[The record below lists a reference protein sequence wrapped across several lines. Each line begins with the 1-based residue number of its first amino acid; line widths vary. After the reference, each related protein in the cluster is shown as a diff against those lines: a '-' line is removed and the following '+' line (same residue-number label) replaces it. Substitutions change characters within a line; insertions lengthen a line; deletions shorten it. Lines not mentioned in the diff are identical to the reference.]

1 MSKVSY
7 KRLVSQTLILG
18 LVFTS
23 GVAICDALDKSAS
36 EKHTAKVNK
45 AVKPITYTS
54 SATEIIPEYKPE
66 ITGFS
71 IVSGTVSIAGH
82 ETPNIVRVD
91 SDVIT
96 DDSSY
101 VDNSEIEAELYES
114 LELPQGDC
122 SAFLYMDYRA
132 ITDTASKQWELQQS
146 AWTDN
151 QGFRRIGDDYCVA
164 LGTFYGQVGDRF
176 RVTTDRGNVYWI
188 RMSDAKGGDSN
199 GWYHVAGDGRI
210 NLVEFLVATECL
222 PSEVTF
228 SGDCGVLENIGGNVI
243 KIERID

>member
-1 MSKVSY
+1 MNKRTFKVLCHCY
-7 KRLVSQTLILG
+7 ILG
-18 LVFTS
+18 LAFVTT
-23 GVAICDALDKSAS
+23 VAVCDGLDKQVS
-36 EKHTAKVNK
+36 ERHTVESKK
-45 AVKPITYTS
+45 TSKPVTYYTS
-54 SATEIIPEYKPE
+54 STVPEYKPE

-71 IVSGTVSIAGH
+71 IVSGTVSTAGH

-96 DDSSY
+96 NDSSD
-101 VDNSEIEAELYES
+101 VDNSEIEAELYKS

-146 AWTDN
+146 AWTDSD
-151 QGFRRIGDDYCVA
+151 GFRRIGDDYCVA
-164 LGTFYGQVGDRF
+164 LGTYYGQVGDRF
-176 RVTTDRGNVYWI
+176 RVTTDRGNVYSVI
-188 RMSDAKGGDSN
+188 QADVKGWDSN
-199 GWYHVAGDGRI
+199 GWYHIAGDGRI

-243 KIERID
+243 KIERLE

>member
-1 MSKVSY
+1 MRRDKIFF
-7 KRLVSQTLILG
+7 QCLILG
-18 LVFTS
+18 VVFVS
-23 GVAICDALDKSAS
+23 VIAVCDSLDKSTS
-36 EKHTAKVNK
+36 EKHTAESKK
-45 AVKPITYTS
+45 ISKPVTYYTS
-54 SATEIIPEYKPE
+54 STVPEYKPE

-91 SDVIT
+91 SGVIT
-96 DDSSY
+96 DDGSY

-122 SAFLYMDYRA
+122 SAFLYMDYRT

-146 AWTDN
+146 AWTDD

-210 NLVEFLVATECL
+210 NLIEFIVQTECL

-228 SGDCGVLENIGGNVI
+228 SGDCGVLENIGGNVM
-243 KIERID
+243 KIEKANR

>member
-1 MSKVSY
+1 MD
-7 KRLVSQTLILG
+7 RH
-18 LVFTS
+18 VFKIVCQCYIIGMAFVTT
-23 GVAICDALDKSAS
+23 VAVCDGLDKQVS
-36 EKHTAKVNK
+36 ERHTAESKK
-45 AVKPITYTS
+45 ISKPVTYYTS
-54 SATEIIPEYKPE
+54 STVPEYKPE

-146 AWTDN
+146 AWTDD

-176 RVTTDRGNVYWI
+176 RITTDRGNVYSVI
-188 RMSDAKGGDSN
+188 MADAKGVGSN
-199 GWYHVAGDGRI
+199 GWYHVTGDGRI

-228 SGDCGVLENIGGNVI
+228 SGDCGVLENIGGNVV

>member
-1 MSKVSY
+1 MN
-7 KRLVSQTLILG
+7 KRTFKILCHCYILG
-18 LVFTS
+18 LAFVTT
-23 GVAICDALDKSAS
+23 VAVCDGLDKQVS
-36 EKHTAKVNK
+36 EKHTAESKK
-45 AVKPITYTS
+45 ISKPVTYYTS
-54 SATEIIPEYKPE
+54 STVPEYKPE

-71 IVSGTVSIAGH
+71 IVSGTVSVAGY
-82 ETPNIVRVD
+82 EIPNIVRVD

-96 DDSSY
+96 DDSFY
-101 VDNSEIEAELYES
+101 VDNSEIETELYES

-146 AWTDN
+146 AWTDD

-176 RVTTDRGNVYWI
+176 RITTNRGNVYSVI
-188 RMSDAKGGDSN
+188 MADAKGIDSN

-210 NLVEFLVATECL
+210 NLVEFLVTTECL
-222 PSEVTF
+222 PNEVTF
-228 SGDCGVLENIGGNVI
+228 SGDCGVLDNIGGNVV

>member
-1 MSKVSY
+1 MRRDKIFF
-7 KRLVSQTLILG
+7 QCLILG
-18 LVFTS
+18 VVFVS
-23 GVAICDALDKSAS
+23 VIAVCDSLDKSTS
-36 EKHTAKVNK
+36 EKHTAESKK
-45 AVKPITYTS
+45 ISKPVTYYTS
-54 SATEIIPEYKPE
+54 STVPEYKPE

-228 SGDCGVLENIGGNVI
+228 SGDCGVLENIGGNVV
-243 KIERID
+243 KIEKANR

>member
-1 MSKVSY
+1 MNKRTFKVLCHCY
-7 KRLVSQTLILG
+7 ILG
-18 LVFTS
+18 LAFVTT
-23 GVAICDALDKSAS
+23 VAVCDGLDKQVS
-36 EKHTAKVNK
+36 ERHTAESKK
-45 AVKPITYTS
+45 ISKPVTYYTS
-54 SATEIIPEYKPE
+54 STVPEYKPE

-176 RVTTDRGNVYWI
+176 RVTTDRGNVYSVI
-188 RMSDAKGGDSN
+188 QADAKGWDSN
-199 GWYHVAGDGRI
+199 GWYHVAGNGKI
-210 NLVEFLVATECL
+210 NLVEFIIATEYL
-222 PSEVTF
+222 PSEVTIT
-228 SGDCGVLENIGGNVI
+228 GDCGVLDNIGGNVI
-243 KIERID
+243 KIERIV

>member
-1 MSKVSY
+1 MDGRVFKIVCQCY
-7 KRLVSQTLILG
+7 IIG
-18 LVFTS
+18 LAFITT
-23 GVAICDALDKSAS
+23 VAMCDRLDKQVS
-36 EKHTAKVNK
+36 ERHTAESKK
-45 AVKPITYTS
+45 ISKPVTYYKS
-54 SATEIIPEYKPE
+54 STVPEYKPE

-96 DDSSY
+96 DDSFY

-146 AWTDN
+146 AWTDDR
-151 QGFRRIGDDYCVA
+151 GFRRIGDDYCVA

-176 RVTTDRGNVYWI
+176 RITTDRGNVYSVI
-188 RMSDAKGGDSN
+188 QADAKGWDSN

>member
-7 KRLVSQTLILG
+7 KRLVSQALILG
-18 LVFTS
+18 LIFTS
-23 GVAICDALDKSAS
+23 GIAICDALDKSTS

-91 SDVIT
+91 SDVVA
-96 DDSSY
+96 DEKNVDSSSI
-101 VDNSEIEAELYES
+101 VEKEYES

-132 ITDTASKQWELQQS
+132 ITNTASKQWKLQQS

-176 RVTTDRGNVYWI
+176 RVTTDRGNVYSVI
-188 RMSDAKGGDSN
+188 QADAKGWDSN

-210 NLVEFLVATECL
+210 NLVEFIVQTECL

-228 SGDCGVLENIGGNVI
+228 SGDCGVLDNIGGNVI
-243 KIERID
+243 KIERIV

>member
-1 MSKVSY
+1 MRRDKIFF
-7 KRLVSQTLILG
+7 QCLILG
-18 LVFTS
+18 VVFVS
-23 GVAICDALDKSAS
+23 VIAVCDSLDKSTS
-36 EKHTAKVNK
+36 EKHTAESKK
-45 AVKPITYTS
+45 ISKPVTYYTS
-54 SATEIIPEYKPE
+54 STVPEYKPE

-71 IVSGTVSIAGH
+71 IVSGTVSIAGY

-122 SAFLYMDYRA
+122 SSFLYMDYRA

-146 AWTDN
+146 AWTDSD
-151 QGFRRIGDDYCVA
+151 GFRRIGDDYCVA

-176 RVTTDRGNVYWI
+176 RVTTDRGNVYTVQ
-188 RMSDAKGGDSN
+188 MADAKGYDSN
-199 GWYHVAGDGRI
+199 GWYHVAGNGKI
-210 NLVEFLVATECL
+210 NLVEFIVATECL
-222 PSEVTF
+222 PSEVTLH
-228 SGDCGVLENIGGNVI
+228 GDCGVLENIGGNVV
-243 KIERID
+243 KIERLE

>member
-1 MSKVSY
+1 MRRDKIFF
-7 KRLVSQTLILG
+7 QCLILG
-18 LVFTS
+18 VVFVS
-23 GVAICDALDKSAS
+23 VIAVCDSLDKSTS
-36 EKHTAKVNK
+36 EKHTAESKK
-45 AVKPITYTS
+45 ISKPVTYYTS
-54 SATEIIPEYKPE
+54 STVPEYKPE

-71 IVSGTVSIAGH
+71 IVSGTVSIVSH

-146 AWTDN
+146 AWTDD

-176 RVTTDRGNVYWI
+176 RVTTDRGNVYWV
-188 RMSDAKGGDSN
+188 RMADAKGLDSN
-199 GWYHVAGDGRI
+199 GWYHVTGYGRI

-228 SGDCGVLENIGGNVI
+228 SGDCGVLENIGGNVV
-243 KIERID
+243 KIERE

>member
-1 MSKVSY
+1 MRRDKIFF
-7 KRLVSQTLILG
+7 QCLILG
-18 LVFTS
+18 VVFVS
-23 GVAICDALDKSAS
+23 VIAVCDSLDKSTS
-36 EKHTAKVNK
+36 EKHTAESKK
-45 AVKPITYTS
+45 ISKPVTYYTS
-54 SATEIIPEYKPE
+54 STVPEYKPK

-71 IVSGTVSIAGH
+71 IVSGTVSIAGY

-122 SAFLYMDYRA
+122 SSFLYMDYCA

-146 AWTDN
+146 AWTDSD
-151 QGFRRIGDDYCVA
+151 GFRRIGDDYCVA

-176 RVTTDRGNVYWI
+176 RVTTDRGNVYTVQ
-188 RMSDAKGGDSN
+188 MADAKGYDSN

-210 NLVEFLVATECL
+210 NLVEFIVQTECL

-228 SGDCGVLENIGGNVI
+228 SGDCGVLDNIGGNVI
-243 KIERID
+243 KIERIV

>member
-1 MSKVSY
+1 MRRDKIFF
-7 KRLVSQTLILG
+7 QCLILG
-18 LVFTS
+18 VVFVS
-23 GVAICDALDKSAS
+23 VIAVCDSLDKSTS
-36 EKHTAKVNK
+36 EKHTAESKK
-45 AVKPITYTS
+45 ISKPVTYYTS
-54 SATEIIPEYKPE
+54 STVPEYKPE

-91 SDVIT
+91 SGVIT

-101 VDNSEIEAELYES
+101 VDNSEIEAELYER

-146 AWTDN
+146 AWTDD

-210 NLVEFLVATECL
+210 NLVEFLVATEYL

-228 SGDCGVLENIGGNVI
+228 SGDCGVLENIGGNIV
-243 KIERID
+243 KIEKANR